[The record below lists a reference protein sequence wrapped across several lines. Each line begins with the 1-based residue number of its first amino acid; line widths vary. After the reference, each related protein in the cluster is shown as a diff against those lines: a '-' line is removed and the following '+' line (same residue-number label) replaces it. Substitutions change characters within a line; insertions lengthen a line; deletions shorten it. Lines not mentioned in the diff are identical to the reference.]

1 MSEEFNLLKYFQQQR
16 LEHTR
21 LLRKEISRL
30 ENLENVYLA
39 ALKKVKSKFVV
50 VLLIYYTTLAN
61 ADIGNTNG
69 TTLIFQSRIDLHQSQ
84 IR

>member
-1 MSEEFNLLKYFQQQR
+1 MTLIFFRLVSEEFNLLKYFQQQR

-39 ALKKVKSKFVV
+39 ALKKVKSQFVDSG
-50 VLLIYYTTLAN
+50 L
-61 ADIGNTNG
+61 
-69 TTLIFQSRIDLHQSQ
+69 
-84 IR
+84 